1 MHSGDCDAN
10 ATFLEQCAVIVVQM
24 TLFIEQSLQ
33 ALLMCHSA
41 MQRHIVQCAAAIQS
55 AFGPVLQVLTGSHM
69 AKVLLMVHQ
78 QLALARHPSHLL
90 RSLGPLRAALQL
102 LGERIRVPLTF
113 RYVVHILLW
122 LLKARY
128 S

>member
-1 MHSGDCDAN
+1 MR
-10 ATFLEQCAVIVVQM
+10 IRK
-24 TLFIEQSLQ
+24 
-33 ALLMCHSA
+33 SA
-41 MQRHIVQCAAAIQS
+41 CCFWIL
-55 AFGPVLQVLTGSHM
+55 LQVLTGSHM

-78 QLALARHPSHLL
+78 QLALARHFSHLL

-128 S
+128 LQLLAAFSFDGHARWRALWN